1 MKPSEVVM
9 AALSAIESEDFIRVD
24 QLFSDKLKV
33 EGVGPVPLGKKEYLG
48 VHRALSSGMPDFK
61 FNHKIVKE
69 DGPRVSM
76 KVALTGTHTKEMKSP
91 IPGLANIPATGKA
104 VKMPEERVHITVEN
118 DKIVGIEL
126 EQVPN
131 GGLPGLLKQI
141 GVEIPR

>member
-1 MKPSEVVM
+1 MKPSEVVT
-9 AALSAIESEDFIRVD
+9 AALSAIESENFTRVD
-24 QLFSDKLKV
+24 KLFSDKLKV
-33 EGVGPVPLGKKEYLG
+33 QGVGPNPLGKKEYLG

-69 DGPRVSM
+69 DGRHVSI
-76 KVALTGTHTKEMKSP
+76 KVALTGTHTQEMKSP
-91 IPGLANIPATGKA
+91 IPGLANIPATAKS
-104 VKMPEERVHITVEN
+104 VKMPEERVQITVEN

-131 GGLPGLLKQI
+131 GGLPGLLRQI